1 MLHALRFA
9 ALASLLGVPAL
20 AQQSMFNVPAGT
32 GTVRGGFFFQE
43 QLNLSQTG
51 ESNLSTA
58 VGVGGGLELGL
69 NLFHVS
75 LYGPAHPAQSGR
87 NLLMANAVLT
97 LDRSEW
103 LTLQLGGHAG
113 FGRRPHQETVEP
125 AGFAYLVGRFHS
137 HLPNLAVVAGA
148 YAATESYLGHGWP
161 AGPLLGVE
169 YELVDEW
176 LVLQGDLLMGD
187 HEAGVGVLGAVL
199 LLPHGWQLALGV
211 QVPSPFSKNPIGAVV
226 ELTKVPPDHEEHPAD
241 VSWERDRMTQR
252 WLREH
257 REAKESPPAP
267 PRKLEPPPT
276 APSPEPERPERPA
289 PNDVSP
295 DD

>member
-1 MLHALRFA
+1 MTPWLRFLALA
-9 ALASLLGVPAL
+9 ALLAGPAL
-20 AQQSMFNVPAGT
+20 AQQGMFNVPAGT

-43 QLNLSQTG
+43 QLNLSRSG

-58 VGVGGGLELGL
+58 VGVGGGLEVGL
-69 NLFHVS
+69 NLFHVG
-75 LYGPAHPAQSGR
+75 LYGPEHAQSGR

-97 LDRSEW
+97 LDRTEW

-113 FGRRPHQETVEP
+113 FGRRPHADSVEP
-125 AGFAYLVGRFHS
+125 AGFAYVVGRFHS
-137 HLPNLAVVAGA
+137 HLPNLALVLGA
-148 YAATESYLGHGWP
+148 YAATESYLGPGWP
-161 AGPLLGVE
+161 AGPMFGVE

-176 LVLQGDLLMGD
+176 LVLQGDLLLGN
-187 HEAGVGVLGAVL
+187 HEAAVGVMGAVL
-199 LLPHGWQLALGV
+199 LLPHGWQLALGL
-211 QVPSPFSKNPIGAVV
+211 QVPSPFSTNHFGAVV

-257 REAKESPPAP
+257 RESKEAPPAP
-267 PRKLEPPPT
+267 PRT
-276 APSPEPERPERPA
+276 PEPTPTPTGPDRPERPS